1 MRPFDSKMVKVSI
14 IIPLYNKDA
23 QIARTLNSVLAQSFQ
38 DFEIIV
44 VDDGSTDNG
53 PEIVLE
59 YDDPRIRLLRQ
70 DNAGPGAARNVGLKA
85 SAGEYVVFLD
95 ADDEFMPDFLQVS
108 ISHLKDH
115 PDCVASVGAHFRG
128 PEKTK
133 VWTPETTGLMISK
146 GPWRLPL
153 DIKPNQV
160 KSAVDC
166 LHSGAILCKRE
177 AVEKFGGY
185 YERHSTYGEDSYLW
199 IQVLFNGSIFFD
211 PTPRMW
217 YHTEDSVLG
226 QGRVGLYPVWPKV
239 LDPNPIRK
247 NCPQEYRDLL
257 EKCLDFY
264 ALLAIKRCINGR
276 DWTTPL
282 LILKNF
288 PTTTAFSDEFQVLR
302 RQVKYS
308 PKAVFSRAFRKK
320 HIDRS
325 RWDIRVAVTPVYSPD
340 NPYQDQL
347 RTNLEKQGVTVY
359 DFKAASILLK
369 RMIRWYKVDIL
380 HLHWIAPFF
389 IRDSRVKSCFR
400 GFVFLSKL
408 CVIRLAGI
416 KIVWTMHNLTD
427 HEEPFPVLSSVVR
440 KLVAKMASAIIV
452 HSEIARQAVGKE
464 FGKSTNKKLNIV
476 PHGHFIDCYPNK
488 VGRQEA
494 RGKLG
499 IADDKFV
506 YLFFGAVRQYK
517 GVDKLINAFNQL
529 DNPAAALVIAGKALS
544 EEIDNKIS
552 SLCGGNEN
560 ITFVSTFIKPEDIQ
574 LYMNACDIVV
584 FPYRK
589 ILTSGAVILAMS
601 FGRAC
606 IAPKIGC
613 VPDVLDENG
622 AFLYEGGV
630 DDEQR
635 LLEAMRSAFESRRSI
650 ERFGLYNRKVAKKWH
665 WSEIAEMTAKIY
677 RRVLNG

>member
-1 MRPFDSKMVKVSI
+1 MAAITV
-14 IIPLYNKDA
+14 IIPLYNKER
-23 QIARTLNSVLAQSFQ
+23 QIKRAVCSVQRQTFKEWRL
-38 DFEIIV
+38 IV
-44 VDDGSTDNG
+44 VNDGSTDNG
-53 PEIVLE
+53 PRIVREIE
-59 YDDPRIRLLRQ
+59 DSRIELIHQ
-70 DNAGPGAARNVGLKA
+70 DNAGPGAARNAGLKA

-95 ADDEFMPDFLQVS
+95 ADDEFTPDFLEASLANLQNN
-108 ISHLKDH
+108 
-115 PDCVASVGAHFRG
+115 PDCDASVCAHFRG
-128 PEKTK
+128 PDKIK
-133 VWTPETTGLMISK
+133 VWTPGTAGLTISK

-153 DIKPNQV
+153 DIEPEQV

-166 LHSGAILCKRE
+166 LHSGSVLCKRE
-177 AVEKFGGY
+177 IVENFSGY
-185 YERHSTYGEDSYLW
+185 YEKHSTYGEDSYLW
-199 IQVLFNGSIFFD
+199 IQVLFNCSIFFD

-226 QGRVGLYPVWPKV
+226 MGRVGVYPVWPKV
-239 LDPNPIRK
+239 LDPYPIRQ

-264 ALLAIKRCINGR
+264 ALEAIKRCINGR

-359 DFKAASILLK
+359 DFKAKTILLK
-369 RMIRWYKVDIL
+369 RIIRWYKVDIL

-389 IRDSRVKSCFR
+389 IRETRVKSWFR
-400 GFVFLSKL
+400 GFIFLSKL
-408 CVIRLAGI
+408 CIIRLSGV

-427 HEEPFPVLSSVVR
+427 HEEPFPVLSGFVR
-440 KLVAKMASAIIV
+440 RLVAKLASAIIV
-452 HSEIARQAVGKE
+452 HSEIARKAVCE
-464 FGKSTNKKLNIV
+464 DFGKSINRKLSIV

-494 RGKLG
+494 REKLG
-499 IADDKFV
+499 IADDRFV

-529 DNPAAALVIAGKALS
+529 DNPAATLIIAGKALN
-544 EEIDNKIS
+544 EELNRKITDM
-552 SLCGGNEN
+552 CGGNEN

-606 IAPKIGC
+606 VAPKIGC

-635 LLEAMRSAFESRRSI
+635 LLEAMRCAFENRQSV
-650 ERFGLYNRKVAKKWH
+650 EQFGLHNRKLAEKWK
-665 WSEIAEMTAKIY
+665 WSGIAEMTAKIY
-677 RRVLNG
+677 RRALSWG